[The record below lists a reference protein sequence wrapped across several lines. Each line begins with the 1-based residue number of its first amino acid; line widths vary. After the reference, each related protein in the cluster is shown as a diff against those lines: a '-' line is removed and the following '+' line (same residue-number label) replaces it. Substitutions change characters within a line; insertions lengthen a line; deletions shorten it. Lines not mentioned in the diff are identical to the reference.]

1 MENNKLDFEKA
12 GKKIK
17 GAFKG
22 ENLKR
27 GIIVFASLVIIGGAV
42 YLNYSYYNNEEKPQ
56 EIAHSEVSADE
67 ENSQSFFTMTEI
79 NRAQTRDEAMEVLQT
94 IVDSTGATQE
104 DKDAATQSIKTI
116 ADNITAEGN
125 IESLVSSKG
134 FEECVAVVNDEGATV
149 VVKSD
154 GLLDN
159 EITQIQEI
167 VYSEAGVLPENLRI
181 IEKNK

>member
-1 MENNKLDFEKA
+1 MENNKLDFDKA
-12 GKKIK
+12 NQKIK
-17 GAFKG
+17 KVFKPD
-22 ENLKR
+22 NIKR

-42 YLNYSYYNNEEKPQ
+42 YLNYSYYNENEATEQ
-56 EIAHSEVSADE
+56 ATETVGVSDDGGE
-67 ENSQSFFTMTEI
+67 SYFTMTEM
-79 NRAQTRDEAMEVLQT
+79 NRQQNRDEAMEVLQT

-104 DKDAATQSIKTI
+104 DKDAATQNIKII
-116 ADNITAEGN
+116 ADNIQAEGN

-134 FEECVAVVNDEGATV
+134 FEECVAVLGEDSATV

-167 VYSEAGVLPENLRI
+167 VYSEAGVLPENLHI
-181 IEKNK
+181 IEKNN